1 MKQSIYGLL
10 LGFLF
15 LGTALSA
22 QVLDQGNFMIGSTV
36 GFSVAQSSI
45 KFQSTNMDDEGD
57 GPSSSQFTMAPNV
70 GYFPVDNFVLG
81 LGMNYTFSS
90 VDNPN
95 EDRNEDSNLLFGP
108 FMRYYFPFND
118 DTALFFQTDFGFGNA
133 SDDLLI
139 AGQRQKITSNI
150 FALGI
155 GPGFTIFSDS
165 AIGIEALFKYN
176 FARSSFDTDIA
187 GIITETTTRTNQFD
201 LSIGI
206 QFYFGGVQK
215 VGSNS
220 GGTTRPTPSR
230 PGF

>member
-1 MKQSIYGLL
+1 MKQSMYG
-10 LGFLF
+10 LF
-15 LGTALSA
+15 LGLLFTGFAASA

-45 KFQSTNMDDEGD
+45 KFQSTNTDDEAS
-57 GPSSSQFTMAPNV
+57 GPSSAQFTLAPNV

-90 VDNPN
+90 IDEPN

-155 GPGFTIFSDS
+155 GPGFTIFSDA

-176 FARSSFDTDIA
+176 FARSAFDTDIA
-187 GIITETTTRTNQFD
+187 GVITETTTRTNQFD

-215 VGSNS
+215 VGSSS
-220 GGTTRPTPSR
+220 GNTRPTPAR

>member
-1 MKQSIYGLL
+1 MYGLL
-10 LGFLF
+10 CGILLVS
-15 LGTALSA
+15 GTLTA
-22 QVLDQGNFMIGSTV
+22 QVLDQGNFMIGSTL
-36 GFSVAQSSI
+36 GLSVAQSSI
-45 KFQSTNMDDEGD
+45 KFQSTNTDDEGE
-57 GPSSSQFTMAPNV
+57 GPSSAQLTFAPNV

-90 VDNPN
+90 IDEPN
-95 EDRNEDSNLLFGP
+95 QDRNEDSNLLFGP
-108 FMRYYFPFND
+108 FLRYYLPFND

-150 FALGI
+150 FALGV

-176 FARSSFDTDIA
+176 FARSSFDTDI
-187 GIITETTTRTNQFD
+187 GGVVTETTTRTNQFD
-201 LSIGI
+201 LSIGV
-206 QFYFGGVQK
+206 QFYFGGVERI
-215 VGSNS
+215 GS
-220 GGTTRPTPSR
+220 GTTTPGSQPNR

>member
-1 MKQSIYGLL
+1 MYGLL
-10 LGFLF
+10 SGLLLLSFSM
-15 LGTALSA
+15 SA

-57 GPSSSQFTMAPNV
+57 GPSSAQFTMAPNV

-90 VDNPN
+90 IDEPN
-95 EDRNEDSNLLFGP
+95 QDRNEDSNLLFGP

-139 AGQRQKITSNI
+139 GGQRQKITSNI

-155 GPGFTIFSDS
+155 GPGFTIFSDA

-176 FARSSFDTDIA
+176 FARSSFDTDI
-187 GIITETTTRTNQFD
+187 GGVVTETTTRTNQFD
-201 LSIGI
+201 LSIGV
-206 QFYFGGVQK
+206 QFYFGGVQR
-215 VGSNS
+215 VGTGSS
-220 GGTTRPTPSR
+220 SSPRPEPNR